1 MPCGCCC
8 SRDGVYDEDDP
19 YGDADTFNEALNPSH
34 SRNASPFEGNESGGD
49 GSGSDTGTNYS
60 CSEYERAIRNP
71 AGAAAAADESLLPTW
86 MIDKEAEV
94 CWGCESAFQE
104 LSFWSVAS
112 AAKNSPQDKTR
123 RHHCRRCR
131 NVFCGACTSNKAIIM
146 LSVHGAPAH
155 TPRPQPVRVCD
166 KCCKDIPDENHFLQ
180 VQRPLLLR
188 GALFTKSTM
197 LGMSQAL
204 VRMLLSYDGFSLIM
218 DSAHSLAELNEANSS
233 GGPGSNVKRKLVALS
248 ELDTCDMGKKLTQL
262 EINMVTGKTYTLEAD
277 TSATV
282 QAWLSALKAAA
293 ARAKIGSLK
302 TKVELERRQKKEAVR
317 RNEDNRKKYDEQ
329 VAKRHKHQE
338 ERSALRD
345 KYRQR

>member
-1 MPCGCCC
+1 
-8 SRDGVYDEDDP
+8 VYDEDDP
-19 YGDADTFNEALNPSH
+19 YGDADTFNEALNPRSN
-34 SRNASPFEGNESGGD
+34 NASPFETGASESGVSYIGD
-49 GSGSDTGTNYS
+49 GSGSDTGTAIS

-71 AGAAAAADESLLPTW
+71 AATGAGADESLLPTW

-94 CWGCESAFQE
+94 CWGCDSAFQE

-131 NVFCGACTSNKAIIM
+131 NVFCGACTTSKAIIM
-146 LSVHGAPAH
+146 LSVQGAPAH

-166 KCCKDIPDENHFLQ
+166 NCCKEIPDENHFLQ

-204 VRMLLSYDGFSLIM
+204 VRMVLTVDGYSLVM
-218 DSAHSLAELNEANSS
+218 DSGKSLADFE
-233 GGPGSNVKRKLVALS
+233 PGSASAGSLKRKLVALS
-248 ELDTCDMGKKLTQL
+248 ELDTCDMGKKLTHL
-262 EINMVTGKTYTLEAD
+262 EISMVTGKSYTFEAD

-282 QAWLSALKAAA
+282 QAWISGLKAAA
-293 ARAKIGSLK
+293 ARAKVGSLK
-302 TKVELERRQKKEAVR
+302 TKVELERRQKKESAR
-317 RNEDNRKKYDEQ
+317 RNEDNRKKYEEQ

-338 ERSALRD
+338 ERTALRD
-345 KYRQR
+345 KYRPR